1 MTRYFPENNALF
13 EKNEIIDGKY
23 EKRFVYMINLL
34 YFRGRNIKNQTILVC
49 KGDKRS
55 ALDAGKKRT
64 STQKQTKL

>member
-34 YFRGRNIKNQTILVC
+34 YLRGRNIKN
-49 KGDKRS
+49 
-55 ALDAGKKRT
+55 
-64 STQKQTKL
+64 